1 MDAIFDTG
9 RAHGKSNHVQAHRHG
24 ATQEVTHAR
33 TVRDALAQRAFGVV
47 QEAAGNAPLIGQ
59 PDRTR
64 ALPGLS
70 L

>member
-1 MDAIFDTG
+1 
-9 RAHGKSNHVQAHRHG
+9 
-24 ATQEVTHAR
+24 
-33 TVRDALAQRAFGVV
+33 V